1 MEKKNIASPRISAN
15 EGKGVSHTSSEC
27 KGNHFLRNFE
37 PLVFVKNQDARLKEA
52 FSENIFSRL
61 QAERVT
67 GVRTSSICRFVADQR
82 MRNAIWSCGLHKDP
96 SSGRLA
102 EFLTMNRALA
112 VDYYK
117 DETEAIWREL
127 QPKGQQAVFKAIDAY
142 LQRKDLGVFIAS
154 TFDDCDRE
162 VWLKVQD
169 YIDVEMALIRTT
181 NAERRKSI
189 YCDL

>member
-15 EGKGVSHTSSEC
+15 EGNGVSHTSSEY
-27 KGNHFLRNFE
+27 KGTHFLRIDK
-37 PLVFVKNQDARLKEA
+37 PWQFVKDQTPKLREA
-52 FSENIFSRL
+52 FSSHIITRF
-61 QAERVT
+61 QAERLT
-67 GVRTSSICRFVADQR
+67 GIRTPSICRFVAEQR
-82 MRNAIWSCGLHKDP
+82 THNAIWSCGLHKDKFT
-96 SSGRLA
+96 GCWA
-102 EFLTMNRALA
+102 EHLTMNRALA

-117 DETEAIWREL
+117 SETEYIWREL
-127 QPKGQQAVFKAIDAY
+127 PPKGQQAVFKAIDAY

-189 YCDL
+189 HLDL

>member
-1 MEKKNIASPRISAN
+1 MAKKKNPSPRVTA
-15 EGKGVSHTSSEC
+15 KGGNCVSHTTSEC
-27 KGNHFLRNFE
+27 KGNHFPQNVK
-37 PLVFVKNQDARLKEA
+37 PVVPVKNQDALLKEV
-52 FSENIFSRL
+52 FSQSIMSRF
-61 QAERVT
+61 QAERKT
-67 GVRTSSICRFVADQR
+67 GIRVSSICPFVYKQKS
-82 MRNAIWSCGLHKDP
+82 RNAMWSCGLHKDA
-96 SSGRLA
+96 SYGRVV

-117 DETEAIWREL
+117 DATEEIWREL
-127 QPKGQQAVFKAIDAY
+127 PPKGQQAVFKAIDAY

-154 TFDDCDRE
+154 AFDDCDRE

-189 YCDL
+189 YLDL

>member
-1 MEKKNIASPRISAN
+1 MAKKNNPSPRVTA
-15 EGKGVSHTSSEC
+15 KGGNCVAHTSSEC
-27 KGNHFLRNFE
+27 KGNHFLRNVE
-37 PLVFVKNQDARLKEA
+37 PLIFVKEQNAKLKEV
-52 FSENIFSRL
+52 FSKSILSRL
-61 QAERVT
+61 QADRVT
-67 GVRTSSICRFVADQR
+67 GIRTSSICRFVADQR

-117 DETEAIWREL
+117 DETEEIWREL
-127 QPKGQQAVFKAIDAY
+127 PPKGQQAVFKAIDAY